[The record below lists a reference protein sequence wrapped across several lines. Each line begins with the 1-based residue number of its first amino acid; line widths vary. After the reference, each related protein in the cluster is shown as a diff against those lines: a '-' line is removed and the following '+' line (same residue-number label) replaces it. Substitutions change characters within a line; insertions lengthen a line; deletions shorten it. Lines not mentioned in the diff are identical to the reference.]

1 MTAIGDYVLYF
12 GGHGGDHLTT
22 IANKVVVL
30 ELRSSYEVHTY
41 QFSDQVHYTVLLPF
55 NCLNFLSYLLY
66 PLITLWDLEY
76 LISLSRQL
84 NLNQYMMHLL
94 VTF

>member
-1 MTAIGDYVLYF
+1 MYF
-12 GGHGGDHLTT
+12 YLD
-22 IANKVVVL
+22 K
-30 ELRSSYEVHTY
+30 LRNFYDENQGKIECTQIV
-41 QFSDQVHYTVLLPF
+41 DQVHYTVFLPF

-66 PLITLWDLEY
+66 PLITLRDFEY